1 MGKRGEELR
10 RTLYVDIAKLRIDVK
25 DFAGKRFRVDD
36 EIELRHWAESDA
48 EIVYESVKR
57 NYDHLRTFME
67 WVKPD
72 HSLIDYE
79 KFIEREINGTKEEN
93 ERLGFGIF
101 RGSRLIGTIGMINFD
116 HDARTTE
123 IGYWI
128 DAAEEGKGIVSKACE
143 ILIDFV
149 FRELGMNRIQIRC
162 AAPNV
167 RSAAIPERFGFT
179 KEGTQRQHVLRDG
192 KLMDFVTY
200 GLLASEW
207 KRQK

>member
-1 MGKRGEELR
+1 M
-10 RTLYVDIAKLRIDVK
+10 DDSKLRIELK
-25 DFAGKRFRVDD
+25 DFAAIGIRVDD

-48 EIVYESVKR
+48 KIVYDLVER
-57 NYDHLRTFME
+57 NHDHLRTFME
-67 WVKPD
+67 WIKPS

-79 KFIEREINGTKEEN
+79 KFIQREIDGTADN

-101 RGSRLIGTIGMINFD
+101 RGRRLIGTIGMINFD
-116 HDARTTE
+116 HDSRATE

-128 DAAEEGKGIVSKACE
+128 DAAEEGKGIVSKSCE
-143 ILIDFV
+143 KLIDFA
-149 FRELGMNRIQIRC
+149 FGALGMNRVQIGC
-162 AAPNV
+162 AAPNL

-207 KRQK
+207 KRRK